1 MSRAFHHLFGICLFV
16 CLIVFNAIKLE
27 YVDKHTTL
35 QTNKLRWKDRL
46 TRIHSNVSECKVVST
61 GALLHHRASAVK
73 IPVTNRIPLV

>member
-1 MSRAFHHLFGICLFV
+1 MNNVV
-16 CLIVFNAIKLE
+16 CIPGLVSPKTIKLE

-61 GALLHHRASAVK
+61 GALLHQRASAVK